1 MAKIKYYNLHGTAT
15 DSNGEKHIVTVVGK
29 FTQEYFQKTIVE
41 EVNVADT
48 KKGFTKGTLT
58 YPRKT
63 LKRTLTTGLAICHP
77 TDEFDEEFGIE
88 LAKARINKG
97 KDAGTIETNDVTMIT
112 EDLIMAELLGKLTYV
127 CANIDKYIV

>member
-29 FTQEYFQKTIVE
+29 FTQEYIYKTVTE
-41 EVNVADT
+41 EVNVVDG
-48 KKGFTKGTLT
+48 KNVKGTLI
-58 YPRKT
+58 YPKKT

-77 TDEFDEEFGIE
+77 TDEFNEEFGIE

-97 KDAGTIETNDVTMIT
+97 MDAGTIETNDVTMIT
-112 EDLIMAELLGKLTYV
+112 EDLIMSELLGKLVYV
-127 CANIDKYIV
+127 CNNVDKYIG

>member
-15 DSNGEKHIVTVVGK
+15 DSNGEKHVVTVVGK
-29 FTQEYFQKTIVE
+29 FIQEYIYKTVTE
-41 EVNVADT
+41 EVNVVDG
-48 KKGFTKGTLT
+48 KNVKGTLT

-77 TDEFDEEFGIE
+77 TDEFNEEFGIE

-97 KDAGTIETNDVTMIT
+97 MDAGTIETNDVTMIT

-127 CANIDKYIV
+127 CNNIDKYIG

>member
-15 DSNGEKHIVTVVGK
+15 DSNGEKHVVTVVGK
-29 FTQEYFQKTIVE
+29 FTQEYIYKTVTE
-41 EVNVADT
+41 EVNVVDG
-48 KKGFTKGTLT
+48 KNVKGTLT

-77 TDEFDEEFGIE
+77 TDEFNEEFGIE

-97 KDAGTIETNDVTMIT
+97 MDAGTIETNDVTMIT

-127 CANIDKYIV
+127 CNNIDKYIG